1 MTSDNQMDRYEPW
14 YLDTKYVADLGPGLK
29 VTIRIGE
36 VCPELDAFLLTHNV
50 TYWSFLTASNP
61 RSIALAEAE
70 NNASNAR
77 LRSDL
82 TSLGLEIFDGKGI
95 ARGGGWCEK
104 SFLVLGLGKQEG
116 LNLANEY
123 GQLAFVFGSLGEA
136 AELVPSTQQMSRPYD
151 ENR

>member
-1 MTSDNQMDRYEPW
+1 MTNDNQMDRFERF
-14 YLDTKYVADLGPGLK
+14 YLDTEYVADLGPGLK

-36 VCPELDAFLLTHNV
+36 VCTELDAFLLPHKV

-61 RSIALAEAE
+61 GSIPLPEAE

-82 TSLGLEIFDGKGI
+82 PNLGLEIFDGKGI

-123 GQLAFVFGSLGEA
+123 GQLAFVVGSLGEA
-136 AELVPSTQQMSRPYD
+136 AELVWSTQQMSRAFD